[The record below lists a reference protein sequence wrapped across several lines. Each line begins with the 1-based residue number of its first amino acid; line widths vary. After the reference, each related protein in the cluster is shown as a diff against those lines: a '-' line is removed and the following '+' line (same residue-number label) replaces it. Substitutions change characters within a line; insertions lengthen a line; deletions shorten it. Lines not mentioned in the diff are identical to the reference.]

1 MGEDGVLIAARSGP
15 SDRARGGPP
24 RGSHVTICGSY
35 ACVCVCGARLLS
47 W

>member
-24 RGSHVTICGSY
+24 RGSHVTICGFY
-35 ACVCVCGARLLS
+35 VCEGARLLS